1 MPMKKNLQM
10 ENISNIKTLCS
21 SWSEDIIHDNEK
33 YTLKHKTLL
42 FYNNKGKAL
51 YLVLDKNMELLDI
64 FKKNCHNLKEYVE
77 INKK

>member
-33 YTLKHKTLL
+33 YTLKTDNKTQKKKDNIRRKSVC
-42 FYNNKGKAL
+42 NNSL
-51 YLVLDKNMELLDI
+51 
-64 FKKNCHNLKEYVE
+64 
-77 INKK
+77 